1 MSERRLLLPLMAA
14 TFAVIYSS
22 TVIAALVTPIAAE
35 FDVTTGTVGLIT
47 AAYAAPGVVV
57 GIVAGPLADRFGR
70 GWFLAAG
77 LLVLGGLTVV
87 AAFAP
92 TFAWLAAVRAMAGVG
107 AALVLPNSMATVAD
121 RFAYRERGRAVG
133 TVFLANTTGSLAGIP
148 VSGIVADHF
157 GWRLSLVVAGLVALA
172 AFAFVVAAHGRANT
186 RRRSV
191 SIRALYAS
199 VLRDRSALSLLGSN
213 LLGVVTW
220 TAWATYI
227 VAFFQQTYG
236 VAQGLA
242 SSYALVQG
250 GGMLVGTQIG
260 GRLGDRVGQKVL
272 LCASLIAF
280 GLVLVAVVASLPPL
294 PVAIGGLLVAATC
307 YGMRATSNSALMT
320 EQVTSARA
328 TVLALSAAT
337 VSAGTVIAGVGGGAA
352 VDAGGFIALALFC
365 LASAALS
372 AGLVGGLVRE
382 YTHEEPVE
390 PATG

>member
-1 MSERRLLLPLMAA
+1 MLPLMAA

-47 AAYAAPGVVV
+47 AAYAAPGVLVA
-57 GIVAGPLADRFGR
+57 IVAGPLSDRFGR

-77 LLVLGGLTVV
+77 ILGLGLLTVV

-92 TFAWLAAVRAMAGVG
+92 TFAWLAATRALAGVG

-133 TVFLANTTGSLAGIP
+133 TIFMANTAGSLAGIA
-148 VSGIVADHF
+148 VSGILADLF
-157 GWRLSLVVAGLVALA
+157 GWRVSLALAGLVALA
-172 AFAFVVAAHGRANT
+172 AFAFVVTAHGRSNT
-186 RRRSV
+186 ERRSV
-191 SIRALYAS
+191 SIRAIYGS

-272 LCASLIAF
+272 LCGSLVGFGLLLIA
-280 GLVLVAVVASLPPL
+280 VVGSVPAL
-294 PVAIGGLLVAATC
+294 PVAIAGLLGAATC
-307 YGMRATSNSALMT
+307 YGMRATSNAALMT

-337 VSAGTVIAGVGGGAA
+337 VSAGTVIAGAGGGAA

-365 LASAALS
+365 LASAVAS
-372 AGLVGGLVRE
+372 AALVGWLVRE
-382 YTHEEPVE
+382 YTEDEAIQPE
-390 PATG
+390 AG